1 MSPRTLLR
9 VTGAA
14 LAAALG
20 IAPLTVAAPAHAGQV
35 NVTIGIQGSGF
46 VRVVEGS
53 LEDGGSDTCDQS
65 QNLDH
70 RVTLTCARIRNEEP
84 FEAWVWLR
92 ASVAYSP
99 PYWDFVEWQGCD
111 QTRDRNGAT
120 ECGIGSSAFGTSGK
134 FPVAVFRDTKA
145 PVVSNLQASQTALTQ
160 GGFRFT
166 WSHEG
171 AVRNECRV
179 DSNPWETCTTPR
191 DLTIAAGQRSFEVRA
206 EDQSGNLSTV
216 QRVEFRSIETDLY
229 GRPPTLTS
237 SRTAQFWF
245 DQVGGNA
252 YDCSLDGVSVAC
264 TSDGNVRFDNL
275 GEGVHVFTVGG
286 RYGSWYDPVPERF
299 AWTID
304 TTAPDTTIDGG
315 PAEGSRTSATGADFF
330 LTTPGSAVSIAC
342 TLDGAP
348 LTCRHG
354 ALELRDLAPGD
365 HVLTAAGTDAAGNT
379 DASPAVRRWT
389 VDGAAPDTTI
399 TGGPAHGAIVP
410 STTAAFTLGTTE
422 AGAQLACTLDGR
434 ARACAPGPMSLA
446 GLVPGT
452 HELRAQASDSAGN
465 TDPSAAVRTWTVPVP
480 ARSLV
485 RSTGWRL
492 TAQSSA
498 YDGRVL
504 STTRKNASASYSV
517 RGARR
522 LALVVGGGTTH
533 GTVRVYAGSRLLKTL
548 SLRTTRTVS
557 KRVIPVATFGAAW
570 TGKVR
575 VVVVTS
581 GRTVR
586 LEGIAAPTR

>member
-1 MSPRTLLR
+1 MNGRALLR
-9 VTGAA
+9 VTGGV
-14 LAAALG
+14 LAAGLG
-20 IAPLTVAAPAHAGQV
+20 LFPLSFAAPAHAGQV
-35 NVTIGIQGSGF
+35 GITLGITGAGY
-46 VRVVEGS
+46 VEVVEGS
-53 LEDGGSDTCDQS
+53 LEDGASGVCDKTG
-65 QNLDH
+65 NRDH
-70 RVTLTCARIRNEEP
+70 RVTLECPRIRNEEP

-92 ASVAYSP
+92 PLTAYIPST
-99 PYWDFVEWQGCD
+99 WEFVGWTGCD
-111 QTRDRNGAT
+111 QTRERNERT
-120 ECGIGSSAFGTSGK
+120 ECGLGSPAFGTAEK
-134 FPVAVFRDTKA
+134 RPVAIFRDAQA
-145 PVVSNLQASQTALTQ
+145 PTVSNLQASQQSLTQ

-166 WSHEG
+166 WSHSG
-171 AVRNECRV
+171 AVRSECRV

-216 QRVEFRSIETDLY
+216 QRVEFRSIQTDLY
-229 GRPPTLTS
+229 GRPPTLTN

-264 TSDGNVRFDNL
+264 TNDGNVRFDNL
-275 GEGVHVFTVGG
+275 GEGTHVFTVGG

-299 AWTID
+299 AWIID
-304 TTAPDTTIDGG
+304 TSAPDTTIDGG
-315 PAEGSRTSATGADFF
+315 PAEGSRTGATGADFF
-330 LTTPGSAVSIAC
+330 LTTPGAAVSIAC
-342 TLDGAP
+342 TLDGTP
-348 LTCRHG
+348 ISCRHG
-354 ALELRDLAPGD
+354 ELALRDLAPGD

-379 DASPAVRRWT
+379 DASPAVRSWT
-389 VDGAAPDTTI
+389 VDQAAPDTRI
-399 TGGPAHGAIVP
+399 GSGPAHGSIAL
-410 STTAAFTLGTTE
+410 STKAAFTLGATE
-422 AGAQLACTLDGR
+422 ADVQLDCTLDGR
-434 ARACAPGPMSLA
+434 ARTCAPGPLSLT

-452 HELRAQASDSAGN
+452 HELRAQASDGAGN

-492 TAQSSA
+492 TAQPAA

-504 STTRKNASASYSV
+504 TTTRRNASASYSV
-517 RGARR
+517 RGARK
-522 LALVVGGGTTH
+522 LALVVGGGATH
-533 GTVRVYAGSRLLKTL
+533 GTVRVYAGSRLLRTV

-557 KRVIPVATFGAAW
+557 KRVVPVTTFGAAW

-586 LEGIAAPTR
+586 LEGLAAPTR

>member
-14 LAAALG
+14 VAATLG
-20 IAPLTVAAPAHAGQV
+20 IVPLTVAAPAHAGQV
-35 NVTIGIQGSGF
+35 GITLSITGAGY
-46 VRVVEGS
+46 VEVVEGS
-53 LEDGGSDTCDQS
+53 LEDGATGTCDKTA
-65 QNLDH
+65 NRDH
-70 RVTLTCARIRNEEP
+70 RVTLACPRIRNEEP

-92 ASVAYSP
+92 PLTAYIPST
-99 PYWDFVEWQGCD
+99 WEFVGWTGCD
-111 QTRDRNGAT
+111 QTRERNERT
-120 ECGIGSSAFGTSGK
+120 ECGLGSPAFGSVEK
-134 FPVAVFRDTKA
+134 HPVAIFRDAQA
-145 PVVSNLQASQTALTQ
+145 PTVTNLQASQQSLTQ

-166 WSHEG
+166 WAHSG

-179 DSNPWETCTTPR
+179 DSQPWQTCTTPR
-191 DLTIAAGQRSFEVRA
+191 DLVVPAGQRSFEVRA

-216 QRVEFRSIETDLY
+216 QRVEFRSVDTDLY
-229 GRPPTLTS
+229 GTPRDLVN

-245 DQVGGNA
+245 DSVGGNA

-264 TSDGNVRFDNL
+264 TNEGNVRLDNL
-275 GEGVHVFTVGG
+275 GEGTHVFTVAA
-286 RYGSWYDPVPERF
+286 RYGSWYDPVPERW

-315 PAEGSRTSATGADFF
+315 PAEGSRTNATGADFF
-330 LTTPGSAVSIAC
+330 LTTPGSAVSLAC

-348 LTCRHG
+348 LACKHG
-354 ALELRDLAPGD
+354 ALALRDLPPGE

-379 DASPAVRRWT
+379 DTSPAVRRWT
-389 VDGAAPDTTI
+389 VDVAAPDTTV
-399 TGGPAHGAIVP
+399 TGGPAHGSIAL
-410 STTAAFTLGTTE
+410 STKAAFTLGTTE
-422 AGAQLACTLDGR
+422 AGAQLACTVDGTSR
-434 ARACAPGPMSLA
+434 TCAPGVLSLT

-452 HELRAQASDSAGN
+452 HELRARASDAAGN
-465 TDPSAAVRTWTVPVP
+465 SDPSAAVRTWTVPVP

-492 TAQSSA
+492 TALPGA
-498 YDGRVL
+498 YDGRVIT
-504 STTRKNASASYSV
+504 TTRRNASASYSV
-517 RGARR
+517 RGARK

-533 GTVRVYAGSRLLKTL
+533 GTVRVYAGSRLLRTV
-548 SLRTTRTVS
+548 SLRTSRTIN
-557 KRVIPVATFGAAW
+557 KRVVPVTTFSAAW

>member
-9 VTGAA
+9 IIGGV
-14 LAAALG
+14 LAAGLG
-20 IAPLTVAAPAHAGQV
+20 LFPLTFAAPAHAGQV

-53 LEDGGSDTCDQS
+53 LEDGGSETCDQS

-70 RVTLTCARIRNEEP
+70 RVVLTCARIRNEEP

-92 ASVAYSP
+92 PSVFHSP

-111 QTRDRNGAT
+111 QIRERSGVK
-120 ECGIGSSAFGTSGK
+120 ECGVGSTAFGTSGK

-145 PVVSNLQASQTALTQ
+145 PVVSNLQVAQNPYAQ
-160 GGFRFT
+160 GAFRIT

-171 AVRNECRV
+171 ATRNECRI
-179 DSNPWETCTTPR
+179 DSAPWTTCTTPTDVVLPEGSR
-191 DLTIAAGQRSFEVRA
+191 NVEVRA
-206 EDQSGNLSTV
+206 EDASGNLSEV
-216 QRVEFRSIETDLY
+216 RRVEFRSVDTDLY
-229 GRPPTLTS
+229 GRPRELVN

-245 DQVGGNA
+245 STIAGNA
-252 YDCSLDGVSVAC
+252 FDCSLDGVDVAC
-264 TSDGNVRFDNL
+264 TNEGNVRFDNL
-275 GEGVHVFTVGG
+275 GEGTHVFTVGA
-286 RYGSWYDPVPERF
+286 RYGAWYDPVPAR
-299 AWTID
+299 WTWTVD

-315 PAEGSRTSATGADFF
+315 PAEGSRTNAADADFF
-330 LTTPGSAVSIAC
+330 LTTPGSAVSISC

-348 LTCRHG
+348 LSCRHG
-354 ALELRDLAPGD
+354 ALAVRDLAPGD

-379 DASPAVRRWT
+379 DGSPAVRRWT
-389 VDGAAPDTTI
+389 VDRSAPDTRI
-399 TGGPAHGAIVP
+399 TGGPAHGSIAP
-410 STTAAFTLGTTE
+410 STTAAFTLGATE
-422 AGAQLACTLDGR
+422 AGARLACTVDGR
-434 ARACAPGPMSLA
+434 ARACASGTLSLS
-446 GLVPGT
+446 GLAPGT
-452 HELRAQASDSAGN
+452 HELRAQAVDAAGN

-485 RSTGWRL
+485 RSSGWRL

-504 STTRKNASASYSV
+504 TTTQRNASASYSV
-517 RGARR
+517 RGARK

-533 GTVRVYAGSRLLKTL
+533 GTVRVYAGSRLLKTI

-557 KRVIPVATFGAAW
+557 KRVVPVTTFGAAW